1 MRAVA
6 WLKALTSC
14 ANARLSLSVIALILG
29 AAPPH
34 CHTQRTIIPAAAL
47 FLLQSLTLLKEM
59 PSYAFAQPVSLL
71 LHSLL

>member
-29 AAPPH
+29 AAPLH
-34 CHTQRTIIPAAAL
+34 CHTQRTIIPAAL
-47 FLLQSLTLLKEM
+47 FLLQSLTLLKEIA
-59 PSYAFAQPVSLL
+59 SYVFVQSVSLL